1 MHSWNSL
8 VRAAFLEVNFM
19 AINFNNIKPIAK
31 KEFMDNLR
39 SKWIM
44 VLTII
49 FILLTLVMSFVQG
62 GGGLSSME
70 VTVVGIMAIA
80 SMLVPIIAIML
91 GYNTITG
98 EAESG
103 SLLVVLS
110 NPITRLEVLL
120 GKFVGLGSVLSTS
133 ILLGFGIAGIVIM
146 VEDSSNVSGYMIFMV
161 LTILLGLM
169 FLSLSMC
176 FSSLLKRT
184 VMSLGAGIGIYFWG
198 MIIGTVLM
206 GVYLATTPGSD
217 LMSMANNMPDWM
229 MTAMMLLSPMDM
241 YQTSTM
247 LGFSMTS
254 LSTGGFSVS
263 LPDYITLP
271 RLLVIYSV
279 WIIVPMI
286 AGYFFFNKRD
296 I

>member
-1 MHSWNSL
+1 
-8 VRAAFLEVNFM
+8 M
-19 AINFNNIKPIAK
+19 AINFNNIKTIAK

-110 NPITRLEVLL
+110 NSITRFEVLI

-146 VEDSSNVSGYMIFMV
+146 VEDSSNVAGYFIFMI

-229 MTAMMLLSPMDM
+229 MSAMMILSPMDM

-254 LSTGGFSVS
+254 LSTGGFSIS
-263 LPDYITLP
+263 LPSYITLP
-271 RLLVIYSV
+271 RLLIVYAM

-286 AGYFFFNKRD
+286 VGYFSFKKRD

>member
-1 MHSWNSL
+1 
-8 VRAAFLEVNFM
+8 M
-19 AINFNNIKPIAK
+19 AINFNNIKTIAK

-39 SKWIM
+39 SKWIIT
-44 VLTII
+44 LTFI
-49 FILLTLVMSFVQG
+49 FILLTLAMSFVQG

-80 SMLVPIIAIML
+80 SMLVPIVAIML

-146 VEDSSNVSGYMIFMV
+146 VEDSSNVVGYMIFMV

-169 FLSLSMC
+169 FLSLSIC
-176 FSSLLKRT
+176 FSALLKRT
-184 VMSLGAGIGIYFWG
+184 VMSLGAGIGIFFWG

-206 GVYLATTPGSD
+206 GVYLATTPNSD

-229 MTAMMLLSPMDM
+229 MSAMMILSPMHM

-254 LSTGGFSVS
+254 LSTGGFSIS

-271 RLLVIYSV
+271 RLLIIYSV

-286 AGYFFFNKRD
+286 VGYFSLKKRD

>member
-19 AINFNNIKPIAK
+19 AINFNNIKTIAK

-146 VEDSSNVSGYMIFMV
+146 VEDSSNVAGYMIFMV

>member
-1 MHSWNSL
+1 MRSWNSL
-8 VRAAFLEVNFM
+8 EREAPLEVKFM
-19 AINFNNIKPIAK
+19 AINFNNIKTIAK

-44 VLTII
+44 ALTLI

-62 GGGLSSME
+62 GGDLSSME
-70 VTVVGIMAIA
+70 VTVIGIMAIA
-80 SMLVPIIAIML
+80 SMLVPIISIML

-110 NPITRLEVLL
+110 NPITRFEVLM

-146 VEDSSNVSGYMIFMV
+146 AEDSSNVVGYGIFMI

-176 FSSLLKRT
+176 FSALLKRT
-184 VMSLGAGIGIYFWG
+184 VMSLGAGIGLFFWG
-198 MIIGTVLM
+198 MIIGTILM
-206 GVYLATTPGSD
+206 GVYLAITPNSD
-217 LMSMANNMPDWM
+217 FMTMANNMPDWM
-229 MTAMMLLSPMDM
+229 MTSMMILSPMDM

-254 LSTGGFSVS
+254 LSTGGFSVT
-263 LPDYITLP
+263 LPSYITLP
-271 RLLVIYSV
+271 RLLIVYAS
-279 WIIVPMI
+279 WTIIPMVV
-286 AGYFFFNKRD
+286 GYFALERRD

>member
-1 MHSWNSL
+1 ML
-8 VRAAFLEVNFM
+8 
-19 AINFNNIKPIAK
+19 NFNNVKTIAK

-44 VLTII
+44 TLTII

-98 EAESG
+98 ESESG

-110 NPITRLEVLL
+110 NPITRFEVLM

-146 VEDSSNVSGYMIFMV
+146 AEDSSNVAGYMIFMI
-161 LTILLGLM
+161 LTIMLGLM
-169 FLSLSMC
+169 FLSLSIC
-176 FSSLLKRT
+176 FSALLKRT
-184 VMSLGAGIGIYFWG
+184 VMSLGAGIGLFFWG

-206 GVYLATTPGSD
+206 GVYLATTPNSD
-217 LMSMANNMPDWM
+217 LMTMANNMPDWM
-229 MTAMMLLSPMDM
+229 MTSMMILSPMDM

-254 LSTGGFSVS
+254 LSTGGFSVT
-263 LPDYITLP
+263 LPSYITLP
-271 RLLVIYSV
+271 RLLVIYAV

-286 AGYFFFNKRD
+286 VGYFFFNKRD

>member
-8 VRAAFLEVNFM
+8 VRTANQEVKCV
-19 AINFNNIKPIAK
+19 AINFNNIKTIAK

-206 GVYLATTPGSD
+206 GVYLATTPDSS

-229 MTAMMLLSPMDM
+229 MTSMMILSPMDM

-271 RLLVIYSV
+271 RLLIIYSV
-279 WIIVPMI
+279 WIIVPMV
-286 AGYFFFNKRD
+286 AGYFFLNKRD

>member
-8 VRAAFLEVNFM
+8 VRTANQEVKCV
-19 AINFNNIKPIAK
+19 AINFNNIKTIAK

-229 MTAMMLLSPMDM
+229 MTSMMLLSPMDM

>member
-1 MHSWNSL
+1 
-8 VRAAFLEVNFM
+8 
-19 AINFNNIKPIAK
+19 
-31 KEFMDNLR
+31 MDNLR

-229 MTAMMLLSPMDM
+229 MTSMMLLSPMDM

>member
-1 MHSWNSL
+1 MRSWNSL
-8 VRAAFLEVNFM
+8 ARIVPQGVKYM
-19 AINFNNIKPIAK
+19 AINFNNIKTIAK

-39 SKWIM
+39 NKWII
-44 VLTII
+44 VLTLI
-49 FILLTLVMSFVQG
+49 FILLTLAMSFVQG

-70 VTVVGIMAIA
+70 ITVVGIMAIA

-110 NPITRLEVLL
+110 NPIDRFEVLI

-133 ILLGFGIAGIVIM
+133 IIFGFGIAGIVIM
-146 VEDSSNVSGYMIFMV
+146 AEDSSSVTGYVIFMF

-169 FLSLSMC
+169 FLSVSMC
-176 FSSLLKRT
+176 FSAMLKRT
-184 VMSLGAGIGIYFWG
+184 VASLGAGIGLFFWG
-198 MIIGTVLM
+198 MIIGTILM

-217 LMSMANNMPDWM
+217 LMTMATNMPDWM
-229 MTAMMLLSPMDM
+229 MVSMMILSPADM

-247 LGFSMTS
+247 LGFDMTS
-254 LSTGGFSVS
+254 LSGSGFAIT
-263 LPDYITLP
+263 LPSYITLP
-271 RLLVIYSV
+271 RLLVIYAV
-279 WIIVPMI
+279 WIVTPLI
-286 AGYFFFNKRD
+286 AGYFFLKKRD